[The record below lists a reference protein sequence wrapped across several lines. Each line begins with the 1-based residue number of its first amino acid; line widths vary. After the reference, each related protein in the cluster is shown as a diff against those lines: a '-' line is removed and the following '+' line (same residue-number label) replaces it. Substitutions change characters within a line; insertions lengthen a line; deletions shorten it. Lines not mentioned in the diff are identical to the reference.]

1 MSEGLKS
8 FVVVVVSNICQSH
21 CGCDTNPSVLRGA
34 SIRVQSFLGVHVIRC
49 VCEGRRNSCLRL
61 EHRSAP
67 RRQCWMVEMIIVAA
81 YRAHPPRSTQ
91 YHKTII
97 VAGVHE
103 QFIQNDAIQ
112 VLVL

>member
-1 MSEGLKS
+1 MLSDV
-8 FVVVVVSNICQSH
+8 FVKGVAILA
-21 CGCDTNPSVLRGA
+21 CDW
-34 SIRVQSFLGVHVIRC
+34 
-49 VCEGRRNSCLRL
+49 
-61 EHRSAP
+61 
-67 RRQCWMVEMIIVAA
+67 QCWMVEMIIVAA